1 MAEFGW
7 DFIRRS
13 LQMAA
18 MAMGSMTAIV
28 TAWLALGLPM
38 LATREWVS
46 EQIAVLRIA
55 DSKTLEV
62 VRSVELEVL
71 ISSRDSVEA
80 DIFLQEQELKKNS
93 NDPDA
98 ARRLRMLRDTLMDL
112 NQKIIDLRTT
122 VH

>member
-1 MAEFGW
+1 
-7 DFIRRS
+7 
-13 LQMAA
+13 MAA

-38 LATREWVS
+38 LATRDWVS

-62 VRSVELEVL
+62 VRSVELDVL
-71 ISSRDSVEA
+71 ISRRDTVEG
-80 DIFLQEQELKKNS
+80 DIFAQEQELKKDYS
-93 NDPDA
+93 NADV

-112 NQKIIDLRTT
+112 NQKIIDLRT
-122 VH
+122 VR